1 MSTRR
6 YFRQSFLS
14 QLFRRPIISWILH
27 RYGFVWSFHFTN
39 FLGIAYNVI
48 SLIPNLEIQV
58 IAALI
63 YTFYRALVYS
73 LSGMFAAHVFG
84 PVNVG
89 TILGLV
95 YIWGA
100 VTTLLIWPFT
110 LISDKYLDGEL
121 TAVNASMMGLIIPT
135 VIATE
140 MIRSRMNIPG
150 QDIKVDRTVQVTT
163 VEMAKV

>member
-1 MSTRR
+1 
-6 YFRQSFLS
+6 
-14 QLFRRPIISWILH
+14 
-27 RYGFVWSFHFTN
+27 
-39 FLGIAYNVI
+39 
-48 SLIPNLEIQV
+48 
-58 IAALI
+58 
-63 YTFYRALVYS
+63 
-73 LSGMFAAHVFG
+73 MFAAHVFG

-140 MIRSRMNIPG
+140 MIRSRMNIPS